1 MALRKEEE
9 KLYTYED
16 YLALDDEHSYEV
28 IDGLLYYKNG
38 DPSAMAGVRPKHQ
51 IIVGKLLRTL
61 GDKFKGKGC
70 IPFSSPVDVILAT
83 SVFGDII
90 VQPDVFVICDK
101 NQINEKNV
109 TGVPALIIEVLS
121 PSSAKMDR
129 LIKYKKYEQ
138 AGVAEYWIVDPDA
151 RLIEVYTLV
160 AGRYQRAAYDE
171 DDTIT
176 LSQFSDIII
185 DVTQIFEDMTA

>member
-38 DPSAMAGVRPKHQ
+38 DPSAMAGVRPFHQ
-51 IIVGKLLRTL
+51 DIVGNLSALFRTL
-61 GDKFKGKGC
+61 FKGKGC
-70 IPFSSPVDVILAT
+70 KPYTSPVDLVLAT

-90 VQPDVFVICDK
+90 VQPDVFLICDK

-109 TGVPALIIEVLS
+109 TGVPTLIIEVLS
-121 PSSAKMDR
+121 PSSTKMDR

-160 AGRYQRAAYDE
+160 ADKYQRAAYDE

-176 LSQFSDIII
+176 LSQFSDISI
-185 DVTQIFEDMTA
+185 DVTQIFEDSL